1 MLETNLKPF
10 FKFSNGYACEA
21 TPLYKGSYD
30 NSVFVMSYK
39 DQYWFD
45 LEVRGI
51 KLLEDK
57 SYSPEII
64 SIDPAQ
70 RKITFK
76 WYDTNLNHMLHY
88 NKPLPKDW
96 TNQVKEI
103 LEDLEKSNIFKL
115 NIYPHSFYLKNDKVC
130 VMDLYACLL
139 IEDKI
144 TSAEL
149 EGVINDKNRFLIN
162 DNLLDIK
169 HAYNY
174 TIKHNIGEWPED
186 FLND

>member
-1 MLETNLKPF
+1 MSETNLKPF
-10 FKFSNGYACEA
+10 FKFANGYACQA
-21 TPLYKGSYD
+21 TPLYDGSYD
-30 NSVFVMSYK
+30 NTVFVMSYK

-51 KLLEDK
+51 KLLEGK

-64 SIDPAQ
+64 DVDPVQ
-70 RKITFK
+70 KKITFK

-96 TNQVKEI
+96 IIQIKEI
-103 LEDLEKSNIFKL
+103 LEDLENSNIFKL
-115 NIYPHSFYLKNDKVC
+115 NIYPHTFYLKNDKVC

-144 TSAEL
+144 TSEVL
-149 EGVINDKNRFLIN
+149 EGVINNKSRFPIK
-162 DNLLDIK
+162 DNILDIK
-169 HAYNY
+169 YAYDY
-174 TIKHNIGEWPED
+174 TITNNIGEWPGD
-186 FLND
+186 FLNA

>member
-115 NIYPHSFYLKNDKVC
+115 NIYPHSFYLKNDK
-130 VMDLYACLL
+130 
-139 IEDKI
+139 
-144 TSAEL
+144 
-149 EGVINDKNRFLIN
+149 NRFLIN